1 MLVDSITDLRIFAQI
16 VKEGSLSGAGRELG
30 FSSALVSKRL
40 QRLEEQLG
48 VRLINRSTRSL
59 GVTEEGAKYHE
70 YCVRVLAELEEA
82 VQKWEKRAPV
92 KRVGEFKTLLV
103 FRKTK

>member
-1 MLVDSITDLRIFAQI
+1 M
-16 VKEGSLSGAGRELG
+16 GSMAWNK
-30 FSSALVSKRL
+30 ALP
-40 QRLEEQLG
+40 
-48 VRLINRSTRSL
+48 I
-59 GVTEEGAKYHE
+59 
-70 YCVRVLAELEEA
+70 